1 MWLYFHVPLDGH
13 IRQVLQ
19 VLCDFISMFLW
30 MVTLDRYYCI
40 YIYCNSLSF
49 MFNYLL
55 INHITIQYFFF
66 VDLYNDEELKL
77 LESDIAKIRESNLV
91 LDKHLCKMRA
101 EVITLENQV
110 LQEEKENNAIQDQT
124 KILHDYLSNLKRQIL
139 SALSQINVPHLNTT
153 VITEDNLEECI
164 NQIQTLCFNRNGSM
178 VSSNSMNLGV
188 SEIKVA

>member
-1 MWLYFHVPLDGH
+1 M
-13 IRQVLQ
+13 
-19 VLCDFISMFLW
+19 
-30 MVTLDRYYCI
+30 
-40 YIYCNSLSF
+40 
-49 MFNYLL
+49 
-55 INHITIQYFFF
+55 
-66 VDLYNDEELKL
+66 
-77 LESDIAKIRESNLV
+77 V

-124 KILHDYLSNLKRQIL
+124 EILNDYLSNLKRQIL